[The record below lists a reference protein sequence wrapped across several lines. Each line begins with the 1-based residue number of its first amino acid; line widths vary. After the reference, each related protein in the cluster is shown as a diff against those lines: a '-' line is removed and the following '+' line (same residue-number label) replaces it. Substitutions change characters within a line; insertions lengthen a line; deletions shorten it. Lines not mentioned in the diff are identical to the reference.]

1 MGIYVTVNL
10 DIEPLTAELLFPLGL
25 PAGSSIDLIVAPPSL
40 PKAKDRKRPFSL
52 CHALV
57 CGRKVPIAR
66 NNFDKSFEAPSV
78 PKGLCVRSPVVN
90 GQRMCLLKNVRKGTS
105 TRSVTNA
112 VPQTPLAP
120 VDTVVADNPEKCKR
134 ALEDIIKA
142 GETKTVFVCTE
153 CPHRTFDKEE
163 AVEHCKSHLA
173 STGTADAAKAVP
185 RLPPKRGTPPKER
198 FHCNTCTKSFPSK
211 QSLQTH
217 LLNHTSRGTAVP
229 LVTTLKSASNVPPR
243 SEPAN
248 SPPKPVSETASD
260 CLQTLVSCVLE
271 GYANPSQSI
280 SVPDDSSVSGAT
292 VYTSH
297 GTAVPLVTTLKST
310 CDLPPRSE
318 SASSPPK
325 PVSETASDCLQA
337 LVSCVL
343 EGYANPSQSISV
355 SGDSSVSGAT
365 VYTSHGTAVPL
376 VTTLKSTCDLPPR
389 SESANSPREPVSES
403 TSDCPQTVVSCALKG
418 YANPSQSAS
427 ISGDSSIS
435 GATVL
440 SCVGCTEM
448 FASLSDLDSHRQS
461 AHPDTHFCHICGELF
476 GKAIHLESH
485 VTATHGK
492 GICFYCTLCLR
503 VFLGEESF
511 KEHKAQC
518 GVVCATSKRKRREFI
533 CSHCSFI
540 TDSYSQLCD
549 HVVEKH
555 PNVSVHQCESCQKP
569 FLHSAMLEHHRK
581 TVHDNTGQ
589 STATRI
595 GKNSMTR
602 LYPCTFCDRV
612 FKSYQG
618 IRAHT
623 NIHKNLRPF
632 ECRKCGAS
640 LTSLNNLKA
649 HMVCIHGSPGDN
661 AKCPHCPKVFKLKR
675 SLSIHMRAIHSQ
687 QGRRQ
692 CELCGKWL
700 STERKLQRHVAL
712 THYGDSV
719 DAQDTAFSLLRLLKC
734 NHCDFQSF
742 SYSRLARHRVTHT
755 GVYPH
760 QCPECN
766 KQFVFRDQLTRHVQ
780 SVHRKVRLT
789 CQQCPRLFFSEKLFQ
804 QHLDAHRLGQGFP
817 CTMCNNFYETKAAL
831 DHHSQSHEAGLPFQ
845 CELCQKRFKH
855 SQGLSIHRRYWHNQE
870 SRSSSRWRSG
880 DHTWRHSCDVC
891 RIRFKYQSSLA
902 AHRLNRHTDTERLT
916 CPYCSRRFNSLS
928 VLALHIRSHTG
939 EKPHV
944 CPHCSKAFSIP
955 TNLKNH
961 IITQH
966 TKEFKFF
973 CPLCSKGAV
982 SQIKLR
988 QHLLQSHKATNGS
1001 SSKYKRA
1008 VTTTEQDTP
1017 DMNDFPISQ
1026 VAVEDAVSILSQIF
1040 M

>member
-120 VDTVVADNPEKCKR
+120 VDTVVADDPEKCKR

-142 GETKTVFVCTE
+142 GEPETKTVFVCTE
-153 CPHRTFDKEE
+153 CSHRTFDKEE

-198 FHCNTCTKSFPSK
+198 FHCNTCTKS
-211 QSLQTH
+211 
-217 LLNHTSRGTAVP
+217 
-229 LVTTLKSASNVPPR
+229 
-243 SEPAN
+243 
-248 SPPKPVSETASD
+248 
-260 CLQTLVSCVLE
+260 
-271 GYANPSQSI
+271 
-280 SVPDDSSVSGAT
+280 
-292 VYTSH
+292 
-297 GTAVPLVTTLKST
+297 
-310 CDLPPRSE
+310 
-318 SASSPPK
+318 
-325 PVSETASDCLQA
+325 
-337 LVSCVL
+337 
-343 EGYANPSQSISV
+343 
-355 SGDSSVSGAT
+355 
-365 VYTSHGTAVPL
+365 
-376 VTTLKSTCDLPPR
+376 
-389 SESANSPREPVSES
+389 
-403 TSDCPQTVVSCALKG
+403 
-418 YANPSQSAS
+418 
-427 ISGDSSIS
+427 
-435 GATVL
+435 
-440 SCVGCTEM
+440 
-448 FASLSDLDSHRQS
+448 
-461 AHPDTHFCHICGELF
+461 
-476 GKAIHLESH
+476 
-485 VTATHGK
+485 
-492 GICFYCTLCLR
+492 
-503 VFLGEESF
+503 
-511 KEHKAQC
+511 
-518 GVVCATSKRKRREFI
+518 
-533 CSHCSFI
+533 
-540 TDSYSQLCD
+540 
-549 HVVEKH
+549 
-555 PNVSVHQCESCQKP
+555 
-569 FLHSAMLEHHRK
+569 
-581 TVHDNTGQ
+581 
-589 STATRI
+589 
-595 GKNSMTR
+595 
-602 LYPCTFCDRV
+602 
-612 FKSYQG
+612 YQG

-649 HMVCIHGSPGDN
+649 HMVAIHGSPGDN

-988 QHLLQSHKATNGS
+988 QHLLQSHKATNDS